1 MRRVVFECNSCR
13 KEIREDEGIVKIMPV
28 LVDRE
33 NEDIKGDVFP
43 CQKEAHYCM
52 ECAERIMMVA
62 NGEVKEEKKDRKAI
76 GKISLGKE
84 NDKKVKTAEGIK
96 KLVLKLYKEGQTYER
111 IKRDTGLSIERI
123 ESIIEEL
130 DPDEM

>member
-33 NEDIKGDVFP
+33 SEEIKGDVFP

-52 ECAERIMMVA
+52 ECAERIMVVA
-62 NGEVKEEKKDRKAI
+62 NGEKEKTSSRKTI
-76 GKISLGKE
+76 SSISLGKE
-84 NDKKVKTAEGIK
+84 NDKKIKTAEGIK

-111 IKRDTGLSIERI
+111 IKKDTGLSIERI

>member
-1 MRRVVFECNSCR
+1 MRRIVFECNSCR

-33 NEDIKGDVFP
+33 SEEIKGDVFP

-52 ECAERIMMVA
+52 ECAERIMTVA
-62 NGEVKEEKKDRKAI
+62 NGESKTVQSNRNAI
-76 GKISLGKE
+76 DKISLGKKNE
-84 NDKKVKTAEGIK
+84 EKIKTASGIK

-111 IKRDTGLSIERI
+111 IKHDTGLSIERI

>member
-13 KEIREDEGIVKIMPV
+13 KEIREDEGSVKIMPV

-33 NEDIKGDVFP
+33 SEEIKGDVFP

-52 ECAERIMMVA
+52 ECAERIMVVA
-62 NGEVKEEKKDRKAI
+62 NGEKEKTSNRKTI
-76 GKISLGKE
+76 SSISLGKE
-84 NDKKVKTAEGIK
+84 NDKKIKTAEGIK

-111 IKRDTGLSIERI
+111 IKKDTGLSIERI

>member
-1 MRRVVFECNSCR
+1 MKRLVFECNSCR
-13 KEIREDEGIVKIMPV
+13 REIKEDEGIVKIMPV

-33 NEDIKGDVFP
+33 TEEIKADVFP

-52 ECAERIMMVA
+52 ECAERIMVVA
-62 NGEVKEEKKDRKAI
+62 NGEKEKTSNRKTI
-76 GKISLGKE
+76 SSISLGKANE
-84 NDKKVKTAEGIK
+84 KKVKAAAGIK

-111 IKRDTGLSIERI
+111 IKKDTGLPIERI